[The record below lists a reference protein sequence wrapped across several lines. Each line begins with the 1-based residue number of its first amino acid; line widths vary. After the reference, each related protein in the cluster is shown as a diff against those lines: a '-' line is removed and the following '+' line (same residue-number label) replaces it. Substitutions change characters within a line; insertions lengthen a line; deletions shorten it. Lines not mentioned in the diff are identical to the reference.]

1 MYDHWFQMYHFG
13 YHRVSFYVIVDIES
27 ISFQTLCNLFETL
40 RAEQSFFLRLYISS
54 HWIYVNF
61 TDTTTI
67 KTNLYLFKHC
77 KSPFELEMVVKGI

>member
-1 MYDHWFQMYHFG
+1 MEYSMYDHWFQMYHFG

-40 RAEQSFFLRLYISS
+40 RAEQSFFLRLYISRP
-54 HWIYVNF
+54 WIYVNV

-67 KTNLYLFKHC
+67 TTSYTFLNIQISLWA
-77 KSPFELEMVVKGI
+77 GNDG